1 MTLLSYENVEIWYT
15 RRGRLPRKAVDGV
28 TLAVEPGE
36 LVTIVGESGS
46 GKSTLIRSAIGLQ
59 AGNSQLSG
67 QIFLDRTNVAGWRH
81 NKFARYRGSYVG
93 FIPQDPGVALNPVKP
108 IGRQLEEALRNR
120 LRTRRLFPWGGRIS
134 APIRAQALRSLEL
147 AGLPSPERIYTQYAH
162 ELSGGMKQRVLI
174 AIALSGE
181 PKLLIADEPTSALD
195 VTVQK
200 QILDRLDLLR
210 EELGIGIL
218 LVTHDLGIALD
229 RADRIV
235 VMRNG
240 AIVEEGSTDDILRQ
254 ATDGY
259 TRRLL
264 EAAPGLHTQRLAP
277 RPIDLSAQQV
287 LSGEGAPASLR
298 TPEYAIEALGV
309 SKTFHINRGAESV
322 KAAAGVSFRIKSGTT
337 HALVGESGAGKSTV
351 ARIVA
356 NLARPDSGQVR
367 LLGSDERRTRK
378 ELSRHLQFVYQNPYS
393 SLNPRFSVADLVTE
407 PLRVHRKDLSRQQR
421 RQAALELL
429 DAVQLSRSYAGYKAA
444 ELSGGQAQRV
454 AIARAL
460 SLKPEIVILDEAV
473 SALDVSVQAE
483 ILRLLVDLQNA
494 YSLTYLFVTHDLGVV
509 RLVAD
514 TVSVMQRGQIV
525 EAGTV
530 SDILSNPHEEY
541 TQRLIESVP
550 GSHLSVVPLPV
561 AAPLSAAAALPVAP
575 LPVAPLPESY
585 DGRSSRSEAR

>member
-1 MTLLSYENVEIWYT
+1 MTLLSFDNVEVWYT
-15 RRGRLPRKAVDGV
+15 RRGQLPRKAVNGV
-28 TLAVEPGE
+28 TLAVERQE

-46 GKSTLIRSAIGLQ
+46 GKSTLIRSAIGLLPS
-59 AGNSQLSG
+59 NSQVRG
-67 QIFLDRTNVAGWRH
+67 QILLDRTNVAGWGH

-108 IGRQLEEALRNR
+108 VGRQLEDALRNR
-120 LRTRRLFPWGGRIS
+120 LGAGRLLPSSRRSS
-134 APIRAQALRSLEL
+134 APIRAQALRCLEL
-147 AGLPSPERIYTQYAH
+147 AGLPSPERIYRQYAH

-174 AIALSGE
+174 AIALSGD

-200 QILDRLDLLR
+200 QILDHLDVLR

-235 VMRNG
+235 VMRGG
-240 AIVEEGSTDDILRQ
+240 AFVEEGNTDSILHD
-254 ATDGY
+254 ATDEY

-264 EAAPGLHTQRLAP
+264 DAAPGLHTQRLAP
-277 RPIDLSAQQV
+277 RPIDQGALNTLPA
-287 LSGEGAPASLR
+287 EGAARLR
-298 TPEYAIEALGV
+298 TPEYAIEALAV
-309 SKTFHINRGAESV
+309 SKTFHSHHDTEGVR
-322 KAAAGVSFRIKSGTT
+322 AAASVSFRIKSGTT

-351 ARIVA
+351 ARMVA
-356 NLARPDSGQVR
+356 NLARPDSGEVR
-367 LLGSDERRTRK
+367 LLGSQERWTRK
-378 ELSRHLQFVYQNPYS
+378 ERSRHLQFVYQNPYS

-407 PLRVHRKDLSRQQR
+407 PLRVHRRDIGRRER
-421 RQAALELL
+421 RQIAMEFL
-429 DAVQLSRSYAGYKAA
+429 DAVQLSREYARYKAA

-483 ILRLLVDLQNA
+483 ILQLLVDLQKA

-514 TVSVMQRGQIV
+514 TVSVMQHGQVV
-525 EAGTV
+525 ESGTV
-530 SDILSNPHEEY
+530 SDILSNAQVDY

-550 GSHLSVVPLPV
+550 GSHLSAVPPE
-561 AAPLSAAAALPVAP
+561 VAP
-575 LPVAPLPESY
+575 LQ
-585 DGRSSRSEAR
+585 DAR